1 MALKTNKNDEQRYC
15 KEQLV
20 KSGKFPKDLAVA
32 VLKDDREYTAEE
44 AAKAI
49 LDYYEREV
57 R

>member
-1 MALKTNKNDEQRYC
+1 MALKNKNDEQRYR

>member
-1 MALKTNKNDEQRYC
+1 MSEKKNVTRYC

-20 KSGKFPKDLAVA
+20 KSGKLPVDLARA
-32 VLKDDREYTAEE
+32 VLKDNTEYTAEE

-49 LDYYEREV
+49 QDYYEKEV

>member
-1 MALKTNKNDEQRYC
+1 MSEKKNVTRYC

-20 KSGKFPKDLAVA
+20 KSGKFPIDLARA
-32 VLKDDREYTAEE
+32 VLKDNTEYTAEE

-49 LDYYEREV
+49 QDYYEKEV